1 MNKSDLLPSL
11 DLSKYDSLILI
22 NHYKM
27 THYFKILELFLFP
40 VPSRSNSE
48 SVLEQKKIEQA
59 GSVVFSEQI
68 FGPELI
74 FGPGPEPV
82 LALLRLYIASETYSL
97 V

>member
-1 MNKSDLLPSL
+1 MGFCNKIISL
-11 DLSKYDSLILI
+11 QI
-22 NHYKM
+22 YKKLF
-27 THYFKILELFLFP
+27 YFKILDLFLFP

-68 FGPELI
+68 FGREPI

-82 LALLRLYIASETYSL
+82 LALLRLYIVSETYSL
-97 V
+97 VLN